1 MQQTYNQLFKE
12 LPDHSRVWI
21 YSSSRLLDNDES
33 DFVIENVNYFTKQKW
48 ASHGEKI
55 FAQGTLINNSI
66 LILAVDEARKAA
78 SGCSI
83 DSSVHMIKLLEKE
96 LKIDFFNRFYVFV
109 FNGQEIKRVHMNN
122 LSDYRDWEIFDPLIS
137 NLGELR
143 KDWLKPVSS
152 HPLF

>member
-1 MQQTYNQLFKE
+1 MQQTYNKLFTE

-21 YSSSRLLDNDES
+21 YSSNRLLDDDES
-33 DFVIENVNYFTKQKW
+33 KFIIQNVNHFTEQKW

-83 DSSVHMIKLLEKE
+83 DSSVHMIKHLENE
-96 LKIDFFNRFYVFV
+96 L
-109 FNGQEIKRVHMNN
+109 
-122 LSDYRDWEIFDPLIS
+122 
-137 NLGELR
+137 
-143 KDWLKPVSS
+143 
-152 HPLF
+152 